1 MACHRAV
8 VKTQHLDVAVTR
20 TLKTEL
26 GDAAAVWVDGATNQ
40 DTAT

>member
-1 MACHRAV
+1 MACHGGV
-8 VKTQHLDVAVTR
+8 MKTQHLDIAVTH